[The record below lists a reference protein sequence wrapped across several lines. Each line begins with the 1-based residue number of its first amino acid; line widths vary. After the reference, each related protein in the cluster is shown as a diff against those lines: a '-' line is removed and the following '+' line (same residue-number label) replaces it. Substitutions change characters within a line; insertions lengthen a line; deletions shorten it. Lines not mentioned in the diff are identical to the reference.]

1 MLNWCELER
10 ALGWPFWL
18 RFKFYS
24 DIYSGIQEVRK
35 RKLSLSS
42 MCKLF
47 GMINMFTGGD
57 L

>member
-35 RKLSLSS
+35 RKLSLS
-42 MCKLF
+42 CKLF